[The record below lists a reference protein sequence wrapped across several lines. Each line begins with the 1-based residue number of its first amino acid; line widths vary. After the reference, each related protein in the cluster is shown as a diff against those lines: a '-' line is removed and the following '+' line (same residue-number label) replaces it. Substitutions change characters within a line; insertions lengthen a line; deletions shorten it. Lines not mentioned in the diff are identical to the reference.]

1 MRMEAFFLT
10 ASSGNMIND
19 MGYTRP
25 SMRNIHPIFYVCTH
39 TGSMNRT
46 LKMVDRFEKKATL
59 RFRTHVEGHLKVLVS
74 RPQSSSTDS
83 WWNYFGVSV
92 CEP

>member
-25 SMRNIHPIFYVCTH
+25 SMRNIYPIFYVCTH
-39 TGSMNRT
+39 TDSMNRT
-46 LKMVDRFEKKATL
+46 LKMVDRFEKKPP
-59 RFRTHVEGHLKVLVS
+59 S
-74 RPQSSSTDS
+74 DS
-83 WWNYFGVSV
+83 VPMLGAI
-92 CEP
+92 

>member
-25 SMRNIHPIFYVCTH
+25 SMRNIHPIFFYVCTH

-46 LKMVDRFEKKATL
+46 LKMVDRKKNPP
-59 RFRTHVEGHLKVLVS
+59 S
-74 RPQSSSTDS
+74 DS
-83 WWNYFGVSV
+83 VPMLGAI
-92 CEP
+92 

>member
-25 SMRNIHPIFYVCTH
+25 SMRNIHPIFLRLH
-39 TGSMNRT
+39 AHRQHEPN
-46 LKMVDRFEKKATL
+46 FENGRPQKKSTL